1 MIKKK
6 GLEDNVNKMKLK
18 VNKLEIVLYS
28 KNEEEFISLTDM
40 AKFRDSKRT
49 NYIIQNWMRTRN
61 TIEFLGLWEQLY
73 NLNFKSI
80 EFDAFKNEAGSNSF
94 TLTPKKWI
102 ESTNAIGIIS
112 KAGRYGGT
120 YAHKD
125 IAFEF
130 ASWISPTFK
139 LYLIKDYQRI
149 KEIQTNKYNVE
160 WSVKRLLSKT
170 NYLIQT
176 DAVKNYILP
185 KGNYLKDKQ
194 WIVYAEEADIL
205 NVALFGCTAKD
216 WRTANSKLVK
226 KKMNIRD
233 IASINELAV
242 ISNLESM
249 NADMIRQNID
259 KEERFLKLKAVAKY
273 QIEILNGNS
282 YMKTLK
288 KKSDD
293 AFVKKQK

>member
-1 MIKKK
+1 MIKT
-6 GLEDNVNKMKLK
+6 KLK
-18 VNKLEIVLYS
+18 VNDLEVVLYS
-28 KNEEEFISLTDM
+28 EKDEEYISLTDM
-40 AKFRDSKRT
+40 AKFKDTRRT
-49 NYIIQNWMRTRN
+49 NYIIQNWMRTKY
-61 TIEFLGLWEQLY
+61 TIEFLGLWEKFC
-73 NLNFKSI
+73 NPNFKSI

-102 ESTNAIGIIS
+102 ETTNAIGIKS

-130 ASWISPTFK
+130 ATWLSPTFK

-149 KEIQTNKYNVE
+149 KEIESNQYNLE
-160 WSVKRLLSKT
+160 WNVKRLLSKA
-170 NYLIQT
+170 NYLLQT

-185 KGNYLKDKQ
+185 KYDYTFDKL
-194 WIVYAEEADIL
+194 WLAYAEEADIL

-216 WRTANSKLVK
+216 WRNANPELAK

-242 ISNLESM
+242 LSNLESM
-249 NADMIRQNID
+249 NADMIRGNVP
-259 KEERFLKLKAVAKY
+259 KEERFIKLQAVAKY
-273 QIEILNGNS
+273 QTDILQTTNQ
-282 YMKTLK
+282 LK
-288 KKSDD
+288 SLKRISD
-293 AFVKKQK
+293 

>member
-1 MIKKK
+1 MSKI
-6 GLEDNVNKMKLK
+6 KLK
-18 VNKLEIVLYS
+18 VNKIEIVLYS
-28 KNEEEFISLTDM
+28 QNEDEFISLTDM
-40 AKFRDSKRT
+40 AKFKDSKRT

-61 TIEFLGLWEQLY
+61 TIEFLGLWEQLH
-73 NLNFKSI
+73 NQNFKGI
-80 EFDAFKNEAGSNSF
+80 EFDAFKNDAGSNSF

-102 ESTNAIGIIS
+102 ESTNAIGITS

-149 KEIQTNKYNVE
+149 KEIQANKFNIE
-160 WSVKRLLSKT
+160 WNVKRLLSKT

-176 DAVKNYILP
+176 DAVKNFILP

-216 WRTANSKLVK
+216 WRNANSELVK

-242 ISNLESM
+242 LSNLESM
-249 NADMIRQNID
+249 NADMIRQYID
-259 KEERFLKLKAVAKY
+259 KEERFLKLKSVAKY
-273 QIEILNGNS
+273 QIKILNENS
-282 YMKTLK
+282 DMKAIK
-288 KKSDD
+288 KKSKDS
-293 AFVKKQK
+293 FVKNQREIEKNEH

>member
-1 MIKKK
+1 MSKTK
-6 GLEDNVNKMKLK
+6 LRVND
-18 VNKLEIVLYS
+18 LEIVLYS
-28 KNEEEFISLTDM
+28 EKESEFISLTDM
-40 AKFRDSKRT
+40 AKFRDSQRT

-61 TIEFLGLWEQLY
+61 TIEFIGLWEKLH
-73 NLNFKSI
+73 NPLFKGI

-102 ESTNAIGIIS
+102 EATNAIGIIS

-149 KEIQTNKYNVE
+149 KEIETNQYNLE
-160 WSVKRLLSKT
+160 WNVKRLLSKT

-176 DAVKNYILP
+176 DAVKNFILP
-185 KGNYLKDKQ
+185 ETDYESDKH
-194 WIVYAEEADIL
+194 WLVYAEEADIL

-216 WRTANSKLVK
+216 WRNVNPKLAEK
-226 KKMNIRD
+226 RMNIRD

-242 ISNLESM
+242 LSNLKSM
-249 NADMIRQNID
+249 NAEMIREKIP
-259 KEERFLKLKAVAKY
+259 KEERFSKLRAIAKY
-273 QIEILNGNS
+273 QIKILNENNDL
-282 YMKTLK
+282 KTIK
-288 KKSDD
+288 KKS
-293 AFVKKQK
+293 AETYISEQKKPNNDTHK